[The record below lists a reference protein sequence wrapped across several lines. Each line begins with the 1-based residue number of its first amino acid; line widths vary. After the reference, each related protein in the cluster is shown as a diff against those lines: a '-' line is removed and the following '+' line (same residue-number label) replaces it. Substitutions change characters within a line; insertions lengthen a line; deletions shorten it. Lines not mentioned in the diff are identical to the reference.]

1 MKIIL
6 EKEYS
11 FANAFFWD
19 VILHHHIQA
28 VDEEKEANFDEIWN
42 EELAQHL

>member
-28 VDEEKEANFDEIWN
+28 VDEEKDEN
-42 EELAQHL
+42 NSKNKVDMGEQG